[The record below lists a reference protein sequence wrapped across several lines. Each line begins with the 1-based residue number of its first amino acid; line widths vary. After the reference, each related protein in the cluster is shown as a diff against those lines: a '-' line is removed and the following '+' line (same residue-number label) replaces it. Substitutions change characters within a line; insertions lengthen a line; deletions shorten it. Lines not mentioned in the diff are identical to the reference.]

1 MILLKVAL
9 HLDSNSVYMNM
20 GLLPLIFYW
29 LLMADTPACL
39 MVAGT
44 YIPLDYV
51 ILMKCWA
58 CPQKVLEANQHV
70 LDPAR

>member
-1 MILLKVAL
+1 MILLKLAL
-9 HLDSNSVYMNM
+9 YLESHSVYMDM

-44 YIPLDYV
+44 YRPLDYV
-51 ILMKCWA
+51 ILMKCRA
-58 CPQKVLEANQHV
+58 FPQTVLEANQHL
-70 LDPAR
+70 LDPTR